1 MTGTPAELNWF
12 YITGDSYAKLNTYIF
27 FRRENTFK
35 LYCTYFIVYPSDFIL
50 HAMFALFMPFPN
62 LNHSK

>member
-27 FRRENTFK
+27 LELFGPT
-35 LYCTYFIVYPSDFIL
+35 PSNYTV
-50 HAMFALFMPFPN
+50 PT
-62 LNHSK
+62 S